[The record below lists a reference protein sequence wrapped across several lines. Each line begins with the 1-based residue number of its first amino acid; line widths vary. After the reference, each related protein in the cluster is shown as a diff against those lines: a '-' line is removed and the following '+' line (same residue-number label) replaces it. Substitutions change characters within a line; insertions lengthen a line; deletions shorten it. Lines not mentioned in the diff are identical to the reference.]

1 MHHPPSLTRRQF
13 FATTAAVAGAAAA
26 HAAVPPALPPLAPEP
41 PLPPGVFRRLGSARF
56 RGMPICRPRFTTDGR
71 WLVNEVEDM
80 TLGAWDV
87 RTGARLSVPLR
98 KQSEWTGPRV
108 VMRDQPLHSGD
119 GSKRLEEVEG
129 GYRLIETATSRV
141 IAGVKT
147 LLGTASRPLSL
158 EEPTPSNDGR
168 TVFAMAEQADGASCL
183 VAIDCGTGRVRW
195 YPAAVGEGFALS
207 PDERTAVVCSSSALR
222 VIDLESGKAL
232 PQSQDP
238 VGLPLQ
244 VRYGTGGRVLAVL
257 TDHLMKA
264 QFDDDHPSWAVWDRP
279 DAPSRPV
286 PYLTHFP
293 PDRRKPPKGRGYIF
307 QDKPVFSLSPT
318 ADRYA
323 AVGDYRIFI
332 RDAGTHL
339 IRHVIQSPLP
349 KPVEGPFGGN
359 VFDRPRVS
367 HGHAW
372 TPDGRYFA
380 LAAHELFTVL
390 DTTTARRRAVGLPN
404 DLGLTSLQISPNGR
418 TVGSLH
424 PIEDRQPGQPLAELV
439 TAELHVGKFTRVPL
453 PPPPPEWTPRYRPSA
468 DFRRVLC
475 HFYNI
480 EFFDPEI
487 PFATITSVFD
497 AHARRT
503 VQEWSSS
510 DLTDQAAFT
519 PDGRT
524 VFLATERRLGEDK
537 GVEHAVETRE
547 VRTGERRWRAVLAAE
562 CLSLD
567 VSADGRELLTAHP
580 DAPVYLWDVF
590 GEKSDPQ
597 PFPGPKRLRSAW
609 AELAGSGEAA
619 FRAVRLLVQ
628 HPAAAVELLGEKLKP
643 LARPTDT
650 WVRGRV
656 QELGDREYA
665 VRAAAERQLTAVAE
679 GITDKLDEFRG
690 EVETVEAAE
699 RFERVLAA
707 VKHPPEAVRSC
718 RAVEVLEH
726 CRTSAAGKL
735 LRALA
740 AGPAGLTLTREAKE
754 AVGRL

>member
-56 RGMPICRPRFTTDGR
+56 RGVPLCNLRFTTDGQ
-71 WLVNEVEDM
+71 WLVNEVEEW
-80 TLGAWDV
+80 TFCVWDS
-87 RTGARLSVPLR
+87 RTGARLPIPRR
-98 KQSEWTGPRV
+98 KQTEWAESRGI
-108 VMRDQPLHSGD
+108 QKNEPLASLD
-119 GSKRLEEVEG
+119 GTKRLKEREG
-129 GYRLIETATSRV
+129 GFRVTDATGEVVLADVSTPTATRGQP
-141 IAGVKT
+141 IPIEHPAI
-147 LLGTASRPLSL
+147 
-158 EEPTPSNDGR
+158 SNDGR
-168 TVFAMAEQADGASCL
+168 TLFALETLTEALSVLITFDTR
-183 VAIDCGTGRVRW
+183 TGRVLRR
-195 YPAAVGEGFALS
+195 YPHAQGEAFTLS
-207 PDERTAVVCSSSALR
+207 PDERTAVVHSYSSLR
-222 VIDLESGKAL
+222 VIDLESGQVL

-238 VGLPLQ
+238 FGAVW
-244 VRYGTGGRVLAVL
+244 RAWYGAGGRVLAEL
-257 TDHLMKA
+257 TDDLA
-264 QFDDDHPSWAVWDRP
+264 QAPFGHNYSWWAAWDRP
-279 DAPSRPV
+279 DADSRLV
-286 PYLTHFP
+286 HHLDHFP
-293 PDRRKPPKGRGYIF
+293 PERQKPGERPWIDCR
-307 QDKPVFSLSPT
+307 PVFSLSPT
-318 ADRYA
+318 AERYA
-323 AVGDYRIFI
+323 AVGEYRTLI
-332 RDAGTHL
+332 RDADTHL
-339 IRHVIQSPLP
+339 IRHVIRFHRP
-349 KPVEGPFGGN
+349 KFEGGFVNGVPF
-359 VFDRPRVS
+359 VS
-367 HGHAW
+367 HGYAW

-380 LAAHELFTVL
+380 LAAHGLFTVL
-390 DTTTARRRAVGLPN
+390 DTTTGRRRAVGLPN

-418 TVGSLH
+418 TVGSLQ

-453 PPPPPEWTPRYRPSA
+453 PPPPHEWTPRYRPSA

-524 VFLATERRLGEDK
+524 VVLATERRLGEDK
-537 GVEHAVETRE
+537 GGEHALEARE
-547 VRTGERRWRAVLAAE
+547 VRTGERRWRVTLASE

-567 VSADGRELLTAHP
+567 VSADGRELLTAHA

-597 PFPGPKRLRSAW
+597 PFPGPKRLRAAW
-609 AELAGSGEAA
+609 AELAGNGEAA

-679 GITDKLDEFRG
+679 GIADKLDEFRG
-690 EVETVEAAE
+690 EVESAEAAE